1 MKVHVSEIRNAKGF
15 RKVVLLLIISPLLIA
30 IPLYVLNIS
39 PFSLYSP
46 ELSPVYH
53 SMTADVS
60 NRVSVKPKSCDIS
73 KGKWVPYAK
82 GPYYYTN
89 STRCVVDDRQNCM
102 RLGRPDAGFMKWR
115 WKPDQCELSHFDAKE
130 FLELVRGKSMAF
142 VGDSV
147 GRNQVESLMCL
158 LANVAHPVDDAPS
171 LEGLISRWFYS
182 NYNFTLGLV
191 WSPNLVK
198 SSIGNRNGSS
208 VVGLFNLYLDK
219 VDEGW
224 TSKIKDFD
232 YLIISVG
239 HWFSRPLIYHEK
251 GKVIGCHMC
260 QDANILTL
268 SRYYGYRKALR
279 TAFKAISGIP
289 NFKGVTILRAFSP
302 THFGSD
308 DWVRGN
314 CSRTT
319 PFGKEEMVMDANNL
333 EYYLTQVDEFRT
345 AEREG
350 RKRGLRFMLLDVF
363 EAMGMRPDGHPYH
376 YGHPQNK
383 REAIA
388 DCLHWCLP
396 GPIDSWNEFLL
407 HMLKVEAQRD

>member
-1 MKVHVSEIRNAKGF
+1 MMQF
-15 RKVVLLLIISPLLIA
+15 
-30 IPLYVLNIS
+30 
-39 PFSLYSP
+39 FSQ
-46 ELSPVYH
+46 
-53 SMTADVS
+53 A
-60 NRVSVKPKSCDIS
+60 
-73 KGKWVPYAK
+73 
-82 GPYYYTN
+82 
-89 STRCVVDDRQNCM
+89 
-102 RLGRPDAGFMKWR
+102 
-115 WKPDQCELSHFDAKE
+115 
-130 FLELVRGKSMAF
+130 
-142 VGDSV
+142 
-147 GRNQVESLMCL
+147 
-158 LANVAHPVDDAPS
+158 AHPVDDAPS
-171 LEGLISRWFYS
+171 LEGLMSHWFYS
-182 NYNFTLGLV
+182 DYNFTLGLV

-198 SSIGNRNGSS
+198 SSIGNSN

-224 TSKIKDFD
+224 TSKIEDFD

-260 QDANILTL
+260 QDANIATL

-279 TAFKAISGIP
+279 TTFKAISGIP
-289 NFKGVTILRAFSP
+289 NFKGMTILRAFSP
-302 THFGSD
+302 THFGSE
-308 DWVRGN
+308 DWVKGN

-319 PFGKEEMVMDANNL
+319 PFRKEEMVIDANNL
-333 EYYLTQVDEFRT
+333 EYYLTQVDEFRA

-407 HMLKVEAQRD
+407 HMLKVEAPKRLVD